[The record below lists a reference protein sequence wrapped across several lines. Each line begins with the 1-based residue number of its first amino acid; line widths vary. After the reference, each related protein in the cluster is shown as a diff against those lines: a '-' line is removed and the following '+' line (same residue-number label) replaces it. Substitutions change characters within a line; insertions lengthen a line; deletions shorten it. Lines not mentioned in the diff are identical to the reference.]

1 MKGTRST
8 SVLALLL
15 WCCSCQTSEPPRAAS
30 ARAVPPQTSCKP
42 EAPIAVEITT
52 RAIGPGELEVIARAT
67 PTRDVPAIELS
78 LALPSHATASASEM
92 RFGATH
98 AGDARMTSA
107 SQVRFGA
114 THAGDAR
121 VMSARVRADQR
132 TSQLSAI
139 ARVDV
144 EGVVMART
152 ATIAIGA
159 PAPAQ
164 RVTTYALPDGD
175 LAREVQ
181 P

>member
-1 MKGTRST
+1 M
-8 SVLALLL
+8 
-15 WCCSCQTSEPPRAAS
+15 
-30 ARAVPPQTSCKP
+30 PPQTSCKP

-78 LALPSHATASASEM
+78 LALPSHATASAS
-92 RFGATH
+92 
-98 AGDARMTSA
+98 RM
-107 SQVRFGA
+107 RFGA

-121 VMSARVRADQR
+121 VMSARVRADER